1 MGKYGNYHG
10 ISMIVA
16 APPPKKMPNI
26 CIRGMEKTLCELIYG
41 ESALVAADSHNSKKQ
56 RG

>member
-1 MGKYGNYHG
+1 MGKYEKYHG
-10 ISMIVA
+10 ISKIVA
-16 APPPKKMPNI
+16 APPQNAEYLHQ
-26 CIRGMEKTLCELIYG
+26 GLFFTLCELIYG